1 MKKIEAIIRKSKF
14 RAVKEALHQVGVN
27 FFSYWDVTGLGNEKE
42 GHVYRGVSY
51 STSDIQRRHIAIVV
65 NDNSGTPITGT
76 ISSTTIPFDF
86 DYDNNVQGGRV
97 APSAAQVVVRVLGT
111 DIAVNAEGSST
122 ITRATGLVVSVTA
135 PLERN
140 YLNPI

>member
-1 MKKIEAIIRKSKF
+1 MTGAPAGTGPWTAEVTKRF
-14 RAVKEALHQVGVN
+14 DAVAPTAE
-27 FFSYWDVTGLGNEKE
+27 TE
-42 GHVYRGVSY
+42 GATVSLKRNPID
-51 STSDIQRRHIAIVV
+51 TDDAIVV